1 MKSKSAIIQIKATEQ
16 YFLVVLTLHKVVLI
30 VSVTIQM
37 NVILLSRYTLLLWYV
52 YVQLRWFY

>member
-16 YFLVVLTLHKVVLI
+16 YFLVVLTLQKVVLI
-30 VSVTIQM
+30 VSVTNQM

>member
-1 MKSKSAIIQIKATEQ
+1 MKSKSAIIQIEATEQ